1 MEITS
6 LPTPLHID
14 GATLTP
20 IVRKALHRE
29 TFTLQDWCVN
39 QLGGGAGNPVSGGL
53 YRFEGIGQDQDHAQ
67 IPWAIVLKVVQSPAN
82 VGWENMGEGDDQTH
96 WNYWKREPIIYQSGF
111 LETIPASL
119 TAPRCFEVVEKPGN
133 MIWLWLE
140 NIIDSYGGTWSLERY
155 ALTARHLGQLNGT
168 YLSARPLPT
177 FPWLSRHRLRQWLEI
192 TPWQM
197 VPWEHPRV
205 LERYPPLAENTFQH
219 LLADSDRFLHK
230 LAQLPQTLCHG
241 DTYPT
246 NFMSR
251 ELPHGQ
257 TQTVALDWALAGIS
271 PVGADLGQLVFG
283 AQNNLKEVAPKEVDG
298 ALFESYLDGLRDSG
312 CHVEAQ
318 EVRLGY
324 TAFAAFQVGLFQILM
339 LGDLKESG
347 TPIELVRDRPA
358 TPDCFEG
365 VMAVEAYK
373 LLGYA
378 ARQA

>member
-1 MEITS
+1 
-6 LPTPLHID
+6 
-14 GATLTP
+14 
-20 IVRKALHRE
+20 
-29 TFTLQDWCVN
+29 
-39 QLGGGAGNPVSGGL
+39 
-53 YRFEGIGQDQDHAQ
+53 
-67 IPWAIVLKVVQSPAN
+67 
-82 VGWENMGEGDDQTH
+82 
-96 WNYWKREPIIYQSGF
+96 
-111 LETIPASL
+111 
-119 TAPRCFEVVEKPGN
+119 
-133 MIWLWLE
+133 
-140 NIIDSYGGTWSLERY
+140 
-155 ALTARHLGQLNGT
+155 
-168 YLSARPLPT
+168 
-177 FPWLSRHRLRQWLEI
+177 
-192 TPWQM
+192 
-197 VPWEHPRV
+197 
-205 LERYPPLAENTFQH
+205 
-219 LLADSDRFLHK
+219 
-230 LAQLPQTLCHG
+230 
-241 DTYPT
+241 
-246 NFMSR
+246 MSR